1 MRIWGYKCYRQPWQQ
16 MHHGFVLFAETNM
29 NFQTTISQV
38 YGKNWALHHAFTIVT
53 GRNQAAD
60 AQSTKKGKQ
69 KNEIVINE
77 VKMLAL
83 KLS

>member
-1 MRIWGYKCYRQPWQQ
+1 

-29 NFQTTISQV
+29 TFQTTISQV
-38 YGKNWALHHAFTIVT
+38 YGNNCSLHHALTILT
-53 GRNQAAD
+53 GRNQATD
-60 AQSTKKGKQ
+60 AQATKKGKQ

-83 KLS
+83 KLSIFAVVFV